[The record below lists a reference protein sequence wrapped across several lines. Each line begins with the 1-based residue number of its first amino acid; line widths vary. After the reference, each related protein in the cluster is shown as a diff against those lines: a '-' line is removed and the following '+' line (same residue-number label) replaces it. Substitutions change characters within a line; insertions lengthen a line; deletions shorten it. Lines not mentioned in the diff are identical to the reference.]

1 MSYQDPYQQPP
12 QNPYAGPQPQP
23 TDPYSGA
30 QGGYQQQNYG
40 QPEQPGGYQQQ
51 GYGQPGQPGGYQQQ
65 GYSQPGQPGGYQQ
78 QGYSQPGQPGGYQ
91 QQSYNVPPYANANA
105 FSDPNNPNTALNMPQ
120 NTAAGLSYIF
130 FAGIIVFLI
139 EKQNRL
145 VRFHAMQGFILFLI
159 ASVFSIIDKSINQAL
174 YYNSAFTCVSGLVG
188 LAFIVIWVIC
198 LVNAFQGKYFK
209 LPVIGDYAEKFA
221 NQSTPSF

>member
-78 QGYSQPGQPGGYQ
+78 Q
-91 QQSYNVPPYANANA
+91 SYNVPPYANANA

-120 NTAAGLSYIF
+120 NTAAGLSYIL
-130 FAGIIVFLI
+130 FAGLIVFLI

-145 VRFHAMQGFILFLI
+145 VRFHAMQGLILFAIL
-159 ASVFSIIDKSINQAL
+159 AVFSIIDQTISNSL
-174 YYNSAFTCVSGLVG
+174 YYSYSSLSTLMGCVFGLVG
-188 LAFIVIWVIC
+188 LAIGIALFVGWLIGMI
-198 LVNAFQGKYFK
+198 NAFQGKYFK

-221 NQSTPSF
+221 NQGTPSL

>member
-12 QNPYAGPQPQP
+12 QNSYSGPQPQP
-23 TDPYSGA
+23 TDPYSGG

-65 GYSQPGQPGGYQQ
+65 N
-78 QGYSQPGQPGGYQ
+78 YSQPGQPGGYQ

-105 FSDPNNPNTALNMPQ
+105 FNNPNNPNTALNMPQ
-120 NTAAGLSYIF
+120 NTAAGLSYIL

-145 VRFHAMQGFILFLI
+145 VRFHAMQGFILFAI
-159 ASVFSIIDKSINQAL
+159 WAVFGIIDRTVSSAL
-174 YYNSAFTCVSGLVG
+174 YDSSLLLLSTCVFGLVG
-188 LAFIVIWVIC
+188 LGLFIVWLIGMI
-198 LVNAFQGKYFK
+198 NAFQGKYFK

-221 NQSTPSF
+221 NQGTPSF